1 VKRWI
6 AAVATVVLLGAALM
20 LGRRGPAPQADSNA
34 STPEECIERMFD
46 AAKRGDVAAYLD
58 CFTGPERERLE
69 RELAGQPEESFARSL
84 VEAVKSLKG
93 RAIFETDTGE
103 SGDPRTLLS
112 VDRVYASRTE
122 RQTYHLVP
130 DSDAWRIYSVETAT
144 AFQPYKPYGTPVY
157 EPAEPEQETPGRFV

>member
-6 AAVATVVLLGAALM
+6 AAVATLVLLGAALM
-20 LGRRGPAPQADSNA
+20 LGRRAPAPRADSV
-34 STPEECIERMFD
+34 SSSPEDCIDRMFD
-46 AAKRGDVAAYLD
+46 SAQRGDVAAYLD

-69 RELAGQPEESFARSL
+69 RELAGQPKEAFARSL
-84 VEAVKSLKG
+84 VEAVKTLKG
-93 RAIFETDTGE
+93 RAVSKADNGE
-103 SGDPRTLLS
+103 SGDIRKRLT

-130 DSDAWRIYSVETAT
+130 ESDTWRIHSVETAT

-157 EPAEPEQETPGRFV
+157 EPAESEEETPDR